1 VPGPRHNAAVLSQA
15 MSSVL
20 PAAVGVAL
28 SPIPIVAVIL
38 MLGTPRARVTGSMF
52 AIGWVAGLV
61 IVSVVV
67 LVVFGGADDPNSTSA
82 DTTNWLQVG
91 LGLLF
96 FSMALRQWRKRP
108 KHGEQAE
115 MPKWMQTVD
124 HFTGVRALFLGVGLS
139 AINPKNLALT
149 LAASAAI
156 AQAGLSTGDDVVAVA
171 IFLVISSVTVVG
183 AVLLYLIGGERAERP
198 LASMR
203 EFMAQHN
210 AVIMMVILVV
220 LGAKLIGNG
229 WAGLG

>member
-1 VPGPRHNAAVLSQA
+1 

-20 PAAVGVAL
+20 PSAVGVAL

-38 MLGTPRARVTGSMF
+38 MLDTERARVTGPLF
-52 AIGWVAGLV
+52 ALGWIVGLTAA
-61 IVSVVV
+61 SVVV
-67 LVVFGGADDPNSTSA
+67 ILVFGGADDPNSTSA

-91 LGLLF
+91 LGVLF

-108 KHGEQAE
+108 KHGEHAE

-124 HFTGVRALFLGVGLS
+124 RFTGPRAFILGIVLS

-149 LAASAAI
+149 IAAAAAV
-156 AQAGLSTGDDVVAVA
+156 AQAGLSAGDDVVAVA
-171 IFLVISSVTVVG
+171 IFVVLSSVIVVG
-183 AVLLYLIGGERAERP
+183 AVLLYLFGGSRAEKP

-220 LGAKLIGNG
+220 LGAKLVGEG

>member
-1 VPGPRHNAAVLSQA
+1 

-38 MLGTPRARVTGSMF
+38 MLGTPRARVTGPMF
-52 AIGWVAGLV
+52 ALGWVAGLV
-61 IVSVVV
+61 AVSVIV

-91 LGLLF
+91 LGVLF
-96 FSMALRQWRKRP
+96 FAMALRQWRKRP
-108 KHGEQAE
+108 QPGEQPE
-115 MPKWMQTVD
+115 FPKWMQAID
-124 HFTGVRALFLGVGLS
+124 HFTGVRALVLGVGLS

-156 AQAGLSTGDDVVAVA
+156 AQAGLSTGDDILAVA
-171 IFLVISSVTVVG
+171 IFVVISSVTVAG
-183 AVLLYLIGGERAERP
+183 AVLLYLFGGSRAEKP

-203 EFMAQHN
+203 EFMARHN
-210 AVIMMVILVV
+210 AVIRMVILLV
-220 LGAKLIGNG
+220 LGAKLIGEG

>member
-1 VPGPRHNAAVLSQA
+1 

-38 MLGTPRARVTGSMF
+38 MLGTPRARVTGPMF
-52 AIGWVAGLV
+52 ALGWVAGLV
-61 IVSVVV
+61 AVSVIV

-91 LGLLF
+91 LGVLF
-96 FSMALRQWRKRP
+96 FAMALRQWRKRP
-108 KHGEQAE
+108 QPGEQPE
-115 MPKWMQTVD
+115 FPKWMQAID
-124 HFTGVRALFLGVGLS
+124 RFTGVRALVLGVGLS

-156 AQAGLSTGDDVVAVA
+156 AQAGLSTGDDVLAVA
-171 IFLVISSVTVVG
+171 IFVVISSVTVAG
-183 AVLLYLIGGERAERP
+183 AVLLYLFGGSRAEKP

-203 EFMAQHN
+203 EFMARHN
-210 AVIMMVILVV
+210 AVIMMVILLV
-220 LGAKLIGNG
+220 LGAKLIGEG

>member
-1 VPGPRHNAAVLSQA
+1 MLPVLSQA
-15 MSSVL
+15 MSSLL
-20 PAAVGVAL
+20 PSAVGVAL

-38 MLGTPRARVTGSMF
+38 MLGTARARITGPMF
-52 AIGWVAGLV
+52 AIGWIVGLTA
-61 IVSVVV
+61 VSVVV

-96 FSMALRQWRKRP
+96 FGMALRQWRKRP
-108 KHGEQAE
+108 KHGEHAE
-115 MPKWMQTVD
+115 MPKWMQSID
-124 HFTGVRALFLGVGLS
+124 RFTGVRALVLGVGLS

-149 LAASAAI
+149 LAASSAI
-156 AQAGLSTGDDVVAVA
+156 AQAGMSTGDDVIAVA
-171 IFLVISSVTVVG
+171 IFVIISSVTVVG
-183 AVLLYLIGGERAERP
+183 AVLLYLLGGDRAAKP
-198 LASMR
+198 LASMQ

-210 AVIMMVILVV
+210 SVIMMVILLV

>member
-1 VPGPRHNAAVLSQA
+1 
-15 MSSVL
+15 
-20 PAAVGVAL
+20 
-28 SPIPIVAVIL
+28 
-38 MLGTPRARVTGSMF
+38 
-52 AIGWVAGLV
+52 
-61 IVSVVV
+61 VV
-67 LVVFGGADDPNSTSA
+67 LVVFGGADDPSSTSA

-96 FSMALRQWRKRP
+96 FGMALRHWRKRP
-108 KHGEQAE
+108 KHGEHAE

-124 HFTGVRALFLGVGLS
+124 HFTGVRALVLGVALS
-139 AINPKNLALT
+139 AVNPKNLALT
-149 LAASAAI
+149 LAASSSI
-156 AQAGLSTGDDVVAVA
+156 AQAGLSTGDDVVAIA
-171 IFLVISSVTVVG
+171 IFVVLSSVTVVG

-220 LGAKLIGNG
+220 LGAKLIGDG